1 MAAEGPERSFYAHAD
16 VLAGLA
22 HARTLNEK
30 LAAVHAE
37 LRRRHPFVTRVA
49 VASYDAA
56 SGLVRTLADSDG
68 GQRPLARYQAPLA
81 GTTSLRH
88 VLAAGRPRVVED
100 LAVFDE
106 SAAEHTSRLRE
117 HGYRGSYTLP
127 LLLDGTLWGF
137 VFFDASR
144 PAAFTEEA
152 LADLDVFAHLV
163 SAMATHEL
171 SSQRLLA
178 AALNTAVEMVHTRDP
193 ETGAHLLRMARYAR
207 LIAMELARR
216 DLHALDDEFIE
227 RLFLF
232 APLHDV
238 GKIAV
243 PDAVLRKP
251 GRLTRGER
259 ALMKAHTVQGARI
272 IDAIVANFHLGTL
285 PFLDMLRHVA
295 ELHHENMDGSGYP
308 HGLRGQ
314 AIPLEA
320 RVVAV
325 ADVFDAL
332 ASGRVYKRPWRN
344 DRALATLRRM
354 SGSKLDPA
362 CVAALAACRDEV
374 EAIQERFRDEPG
386 EDGGLGPREAVR
398 LSPAAAAPSSGRGKA
413 RPPRSGS

>member
-1 MAAEGPERSFYAHAD
+1 MSMAAPDPDRSFYPHAD
-16 VLAGLA
+16 VLNGLA
-22 HARTLNEK
+22 HASTLNEK
-30 LAAVHAE
+30 LVAVHAE
-37 LRRRHPFVTRVA
+37 VRRRHPFVSRVA

-68 GQRPLARYQAPLA
+68 SRRPLVRYEAPLA
-81 GTTSLRH
+81 ATTSLRH
-88 VLAAGRPRVVED
+88 VLASGRPRVVED
-100 LAVFDE
+100 LSVFDE
-106 SAAEHTSRLRE
+106 GAAEHTVRLRE
-117 HGYRGSYTLP
+117 QGHRASYTLP
-127 LLLDGTLWGF
+127 LLLNGALWGF

-144 PAAFTEEA
+144 PGVLSEEA

-163 SAMATHEL
+163 SALATHEL

-178 AALNTAVEMVHTRDP
+178 AALNTAVEMVHRRDP
-193 ETGAHLLRMARYAR
+193 ETGAHLQRMARYAR
-207 LIAMELARR
+207 LVAVELARR
-216 DLHALDDEFIE
+216 GLHALDDEFIE

-251 GRLTRGER
+251 GRLTPRER
-259 ALMKAHTVQGARI
+259 ARMKAHTVHGARI
-272 IDAIVANFHLGTL
+272 VDSIVANFQLGEL

-295 ELHHENMDGSGYP
+295 ELHHERMDGSGYP
-308 HGLRGQ
+308 RGLRGE

-332 ASGRVYKRPWRN
+332 ASGRVYKRPWSN

-354 SGSKLDPA
+354 SGPKLDA
-362 CVAALAACRDEV
+362 GCVAALAACRDEV
-374 EAIQERFRDEPG
+374 EAIQARFRDEAVASAADAGGAG
-386 EDGGLGPREAVR
+386 EVP
-398 LSPAAAAPSSGRGKA
+398 
-413 RPPRSGS
+413 